1 MTSTALTLLA
11 ATLVL
16 LACTSGPPGI
26 SAFRVAR
33 RQVAPASGSAGA
45 RTCVD
50 DTLCVA
56 MQPANNGASV
66 DVTIA
71 TTAAGWTGIGIGEG
85 MTSADCLIVWQ
96 QAGQWTV
103 SRRYAS
109 GYTTPA
115 VAATQNVEIV
125 SSNATSVTV
134 RRPATLSATAQDH
147 SFTDSSQSFIYAYS
161 DTPVT
166 GNVLGMHDARGTFS
180 YNALAAAA
188 KAPPK
193 VHSPNEDEGD
203 GDGDGVPETPV
214 SVAGTSGAP
223 PVLCVAP
230 KLCVAMA
237 AVPGTGGK
245 FVDVRLNTTVTDG
258 WVAVGIG
265 ASMASADCLM
275 AWRETGRWVVSRR
288 YSTGRTTPRAAPTQ
302 SVRIVASTTDSVT
315 LRRPAAL
322 SADAQHDRSFQDT
335 AQTFIWAVADGRA
348 TSASSLGKH
357 QDAGVFTYNALA
369 ADGSAAGAAVVGVGA
384 NRAAMLIAHGVLMA
398 VAWSVVSF
406 MGIYAARFLKNIRP
420 KSWFPIH
427 RALLTLVVV
436 LTLIAFAIAV
446 AATDGAHFSSIHGAL
461 GLAVVV
467 LSVMQALLGVAIDK
481 WFDPTRSRAPWHDKL
496 HWVLGYI
503 VAVLAPANV
512 FLGHFAIESATWVLA
527 LNGAVVGAAVGV
539 FVWAQVKIGQQHEHD
554 APHLSMPPMRSPA
567 EVVAAAA
574 EPVNKND
581 VPERPAAPAVPS
593 PALARRR
600 S

>member
-1 MTSTALTLLA
+1 MTSTAALTLLA
-11 ATLVL
+11 AAIVL
-16 LACTSGPPGI
+16 LACTSGPPPTN
-26 SAFRVAR
+26 AARVIAR

-50 DTLCVA
+50 DTLCVTMA
-56 MQPANNGASV
+56 PANNGASV

-85 MTSADCLIVWQ
+85 MANADVLIVWQ

-109 GYTTPA
+109 GYAPPA
-115 VAATQNVEIV
+115 VAAVQNVQIV

-134 RRPATLSATAQDH
+134 RRPVSLSATAQDH
-147 SFTDSSQSFIYAYS
+147 SFTDSAQSFIYAYS
-161 DTPVT
+161 ATPVAGT
-166 GNVLGMHDARGTFS
+166 AISIHDVRGTFS
-180 YNALAAAA
+180 YNALSAA
-188 KAPPK
+188 KASPK
-193 VHSPNEDEGD
+193 PHSPNGD
-203 GDGDGVPETPV
+203 GDEEDGVPEKPA

-245 FVDVRLNTTVTDG
+245 YVDVRLNTTVKDG
-258 WVAVGIG
+258 WVGVGIG

-275 AWRETGRWVVSRR
+275 AWRESGRWVVSRR
-288 YSTGRTTPRAAPTQ
+288 YATGRVTPRAAPTQ

-315 LRRPAAL
+315 IRRPASL
-322 SADAQHDRSFQDT
+322 MADAQHDRSFQGT
-335 AQTFIWAVADGRA
+335 AQAFIWAVADGRA
-348 TSASSLGKH
+348 TSANSLGKH
-357 QDAGVFTYNALA
+357 QDAGVFTYNALVT
-369 ADGSAAGAAVVGVGA
+369 DGSAAVVGVGA
-384 NRAAMLIAHGVLMA
+384 NRTAMLIAHGVLMA

-420 KSWFPIH
+420 KTWFPLH
-427 RALLTLVVV
+427 RALLSLVVV

-446 AATDGAHFSSIHGAL
+446 AATDCEHFSSTHGAL

-481 WFDPTRSRAPWHDKL
+481 WFDPTRTRAPWHDKL
-496 HWVLGYI
+496 HWALGYI
-503 VAVLAPANV
+503 VAVLAPVNV
-512 FLGHFAIESATWVLA
+512 VLGHFEIESATWVLA
-527 LNGAVVGAAVGV
+527 LNGAVVGAAIGV

-554 APHLSMPPMRSPA
+554 APHLHMPPVRSPA
-567 EVVAAAA
+567 EIVAAAA
-574 EPVNKND
+574 APVSKND
-581 VPERPAAPAVPS
+581 IPERPVAPERAAVPS

>member
-1 MTSTALTLLA
+1 MASAALTLLA
-11 ATLVL
+11 AALVL
-16 LACTSGPPGI
+16 LACTSGPPPTK
-26 SAFRVAR
+26 AARVIAR

-50 DTLCVA
+50 DTLCVTMA
-56 MQPANNGASV
+56 PANNGASV

-71 TTAAGWTGIGIGEG
+71 TTAAGWTGVGIGEG
-85 MTSADCLIVWQ
+85 MTSADCLIVWR

-109 GYTTPA
+109 GYRAPA
-115 VAATQNVEIV
+115 VAAAQNVQIV

-134 RRPATLSATAQDH
+134 RRPASLSATAQDH

-166 GNVLGMHDARGTFS
+166 GAALGMHDARGTFS

-193 VHSPNEDEGD
+193 VHSPNEDADEGD
-203 GDGDGVPETPV
+203 EIPETPA

-237 AVPGTGGK
+237 AVPGTGGQ
-245 FVDVRLNTTVTDG
+245 FVDVRLTTTVTDG

-288 YSTGRTTPRAAPTQ
+288 YSTGRTTPRVAPTQ

-315 LRRPAAL
+315 IRRPAAL

-335 AQTFIWAVADGRA
+335 AQTLIWAVADGRA

-420 KSWFPIH
+420 KAWFPIH

-461 GLAVVV
+461 GLAVVA

-481 WFDPTRSRAPWHDKL
+481 WFNPTRTRAPWHDKL
-496 HWVLGYI
+496 HWMLGYV

-527 LNGAVVGAAVGV
+527 VNGAVVGAAVGV
-539 FVWAQVKIGQQHEHD
+539 FIWAQVKIGQQHEHD
-554 APHLSMPPMRSPA
+554 APHLHMPPVRSPA

-574 EPVNKND
+574 APVAKND